1 MSVAPD
7 PLPKER
13 VKLSVLDQSPII
25 TGHSAADAITAT
37 IELAQAAET
46 LGYQRFWLA
55 EHHGLLSLADPCP
68 EILLARI
75 GSLTKKIRI
84 GTGGILLPYY
94 APFKVAE
101 QFRMLETLFP
111 GRLDLG
117 IGRAPGGDLKTA
129 RAVSGW
135 TTGGA
140 YDGAERFAE
149 QVAEL
154 IALLDGALPPEHPYA
169 DVALQP
175 DAPTAPQIWVLGSSD
190 YGGAL
195 AAHMG
200 LRFAFAHFINAFDG
214 QPVAQAYRDNFKPAP
229 HVASTRGAVTPVP
242 HLAVAVFAICADTQ
256 AEADIYAQAVDV
268 RRVQMAYG
276 INAPI
281 PSLEEARTRA
291 AHFSERDRMVIERE
305 RPRAIIGTPDFVA
318 DRIAELAELF
328 VADEVVVLSV
338 APDYGVRL
346 KSYELLSR
354 SIPPAG

>member
-1 MSVAPD
+1 M
-7 PLPKER
+7 
-13 VKLSVLDQSPII
+13 KLSILDQSPII
-25 TGHSAADAITAT
+25 TGHTAADAIAAT
-37 IELAQAAET
+37 LELAQAAET

-101 QFRMLETLFP
+101 QFRMLEALFP
-111 GRLDLG
+111 GRIDLG

-135 TTGGA
+135 TTGGQ

-154 IALLDGALPPEHPYA
+154 IALLDSALSPEHAYA
-169 DVALQP
+169 EVVLQP
-175 DAPTAPQIWVLGSSD
+175 EVATAPQIWVLGSSD

-195 AAHMG
+195 AAHLG
-200 LRFAFAHFINAFDG
+200 LRFAFAHFINPLGG
-214 QPVAQAYRDNFKPAP
+214 QPVAQAYRDNFTVAL

-242 HLAVAVFAICADTQ
+242 HQAIAVFAICADTQ
-256 AEADIYAQAVDV
+256 AKADQYTEAVDV

-281 PSLEEARTRA
+281 PSIDEARTRA
-291 AHFSERDRMVIERE
+291 AHFSERDRMVVERE
-305 RPRAIIGTPDFVA
+305 RPRAVIGMPGFVA
-318 DRIAELAELF
+318 DRISELAELYA
-328 VADEVVVLSV
+328 ADEVVVLCV

-346 KSYELLSR
+346 KSYELLARNMHLSQ
-354 SIPPAG
+354 

>member
-1 MSVAPD
+1 M
-7 PLPKER
+7 
-13 VKLSVLDQSPII
+13 KLSVLDQSPII
-25 TGHSAADAITAT
+25 TGHTAADAIAAT
-37 IELAQAAET
+37 LELAQAAET

-68 EILLARI
+68 EVLLARI
-75 GSLTKKIRI
+75 GSLTKTIRI

-101 QFRMLETLFP
+101 QFRMLEALFP
-111 GRLDLG
+111 GRMDLG

-140 YDGAERFAE
+140 YNGGEHFAD

-154 IALLDGALPPEHPYA
+154 IALLDAALPPEHPYA
-169 DVALQP
+169 DVPLQP
-175 DAPTAPQIWVLGSSD
+175 AGATAPQIWVLGSSD

-195 AAHMG
+195 AAHLG

-214 QPVAQAYRDNFKPAP
+214 QPVTQAYRDDFKPAP
-229 HVASTRGAVTPVP
+229 HAANTRGAVTPAP
-242 HLAVAVFAICADTQ
+242 HLAIAVFAICANTQ
-256 AEADIYAQAVDV
+256 AEADRYAEAVDV

-291 AHFSERDRMVIERE
+291 QHFSDRDRMVVERE

-346 KSYELLSR
+346 KSYELLAR
-354 SIPPAG
+354 SMPPAG